1 MRHALVALFALFTLT
16 ANAEAADAR
25 RGSDLVL
32 HVGEYSVMRGSEYQS
47 TEAGL
52 EYRFPDQYHGL
63 RPTVGILGNSDSA
76 MYGYAGI
83 NWDLPLGIAPII
95 ITPGTAVGAYS
106 QGDSK
111 DLGHGLEFRSS
122 LEVTYQFNDGQRV
135 GAAISHLSNASLGD
149 RNPGVET
156 LQFIYSYPL

>member
-1 MRHALVALFALFTLT
+1 MRHAFLALLSFMACTTT
-16 ANAEAADAR
+16 AHAADR
-25 RGSDLVL
+25 NGSDVVF
-32 HVGEYSVMRGSEYQS
+32 HVGQYSVFRDSADRSVSSGI
-47 TEAGL
+47 
-52 EYRFPDQYHGL
+52 EYRFADQYYGL
-63 RPTVGILGNSDSA
+63 RPTVGILGNADSA

-83 NWDLPLGIAPII
+83 NWDLPLGLGPIM

-122 LEVTYQFNDGQRV
+122 LEVTYKFDDGQRV

-156 LQFIYSYPL
+156 IQFVYSYPL